1 MDAPLIELRGITKAF
16 PGVVALDAVDLTVRS
31 AEVHALTG
39 ENGSG
44 KSTLARVING
54 SVQPDA
60 GTITVDGRRQR
71 IPDPRAALRLGIV
84 TISQELTLAPTLS
97 VAENIFLGRLP
108 RRMGR
113 VDWGL
118 LRRRAREVLDRLDV
132 HVDPTTTVDRLSLE
146 IQQEVE
152 IARAIS

>member
-1 MDAPLIELRGITKAF
+1 M
-16 PGVVALDAVDLTVRS
+16 
-31 AEVHALTG
+31 HALTG

-60 GTITVDGRRQR
+60 GTIIVEGRQQQVK
-71 IPDPRAALRLGIV
+71 DPRAALRLGIV

-108 RRMGR
+108 RQP
-113 VDWGL
+113 
-118 LRRRAREVLDRLDV
+118 RARRLAA
-132 HVDPTTTVDRLSLE
+132 PAPAGRPRCSTASTCT
-146 IQQEVE
+146 
-152 IARAIS
+152 